1 MHKLIIAYIPL
12 DQGQVMNSSQ
22 IIRCTDSNTAE

>member
-12 DQGQVMNSSQ
+12 DQGQVMNSAQ
-22 IIRCTDSNTAE
+22 IILDTDSSAAE

>member
-12 DQGQVMNSSQ
+12 DQQQVMNSAQ
-22 IIRCTDSNTAE
+22 IMQCTDSGAAE